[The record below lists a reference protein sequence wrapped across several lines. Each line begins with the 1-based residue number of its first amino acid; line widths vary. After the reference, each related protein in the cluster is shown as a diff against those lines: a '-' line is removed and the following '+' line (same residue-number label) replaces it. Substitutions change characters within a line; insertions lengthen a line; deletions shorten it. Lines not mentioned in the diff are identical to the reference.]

1 MTVQLI
7 DIRLTGSPRT
17 RFWLELFGNSAQ
29 FPIANILFEVLREG
43 FADYVRAPDPYTIL
57 LASVV
62 QAYWLSRWQT
72 TAHPRRFIGNL
83 IGPAVYTVVEAT
95 IEGPRFFSAPHHLA
109 YWGFALVI
117 GALQSFRG
125 DRFGWLASTLR
136 VLEDVVRAGILL
148 AMYTLYEMATHPA
161 QTRSWEAFFTDS
173 SHQFIALATLLL
185 GLSLGLSSLTAQRY
199 LDLLRQTS
207 ARLKV
212 YSEWLLGRDLLGKV
226 MDNPA
231 ALALARRERAV
242 MFMDIRGFTHWSES
256 RSAEEVVAMLNR
268 YYVVAESVLRQHRAI
283 KFKFSADEVMAVFA
297 EAGDACRAA
306 LGLRDETQ
314 SMLAGQGLGAGIG
327 LHLGPLGGGLRGS
340 AEVRFYDVIGDTVN
354 TGKRIEGNAGPA
366 EVLASQAI
374 HGSLAEAFR
383 FGPMREVEA
392 KGKDLPLAVYPVESV
407 AG

>member
-1 MTVQLI
+1 M
-7 DIRLTGSPRT
+7 
-17 RFWLELFGNSAQ
+17 ELFGNSAQ

-43 FADYVRAPDPYTIL
+43 LAGYVRAPDPYTIL
-57 LASVV
+57 LVSVV

-83 IGPAVYTVVEAT
+83 IGPAVYTVIEAA

-148 AMYTLYEMATHPA
+148 VMYTLYEMATNPV
-161 QTRSWEAFFTDS
+161 QTTSWGAFFADS
-173 SHQFIALATLLL
+173 SHQFVSLATLLL

-207 ARLKV
+207 ARLKM
-212 YSEWLLGRDLLGKV
+212 YSEWLLGRDLLG
-226 MDNPA
+226 
-231 ALALARRERAV
+231 
-242 MFMDIRGFTHWSES
+242 
-256 RSAEEVVAMLNR
+256 
-268 YYVVAESVLRQHRAI
+268 
-283 KFKFSADEVMAVFA
+283 
-297 EAGDACRAA
+297 
-306 LGLRDETQ
+306 
-314 SMLAGQGLGAGIG
+314 
-327 LHLGPLGGGLRGS
+327 S
-340 AEVRFYDVIGDTVN
+340 AEVKFYDVIGDTVN
-354 TGKRIEGNAGPA
+354 TAKRIEGNAGPA

-392 KGKDLPLAVYPVESV
+392 KGKDLPLAVYPLEGA